1 MTDPAKEPTVTPE
14 QQVVQD
20 RVKELGLEVE
30 AAKPPEAEPAK
41 PIETPPAPAVVTP
54 GAPPAPVAAPAAPAL
69 SEKELKD
76 LRDKAGWG
84 ERSQAALESERVR
97 ATSLATE
104 NERLRRALGVP
115 TPTEPK
121 TVTPEDIAAKEWYRR
136 TAAEEFVNLPAEV
149 VASHPEFKK
158 RDQLIFGLNDRLDQ
172 TLFLMRFPH
181 EQQATV
187 QRSVLPILQNQRAMT
202 GWAKGY
208 DELWEGYREAVKAQ
222 AQLVGIVV
230 QPNAPAPTP
239 AAPAAPMPPPTP
251 QAPMV
256 VPPSL
261 SGVPGG
267 PEVPKQPIQLTV
279 EEAGVFGLR

>member
-1 MTDPAKEPTVTPE
+1 M
-14 QQVVQD
+14 
-20 RVKELGLEVE
+20 
-30 AAKPPEAEPAK
+30 
-41 PIETPPAPAVVTP
+41 
-54 GAPPAPVAAPAAPAL
+54 
-69 SEKELKD
+69 
-76 LRDKAGWG
+76 
-84 ERSQAALESERVR
+84 
-97 ATSLATE
+97 
-104 NERLRRALGVP
+104 P

-121 TVTPEDIAAKEWYRR
+121 TVTPEDIAAREWYRR

-158 RDQLIFGLNDRLDQ
+158 RDQIIFGLNDRLDQ

-230 QPNAPAPTP
+230 QPTTPTPAVPAAPTP
-239 AAPAAPMPPPTP
+239 QPTP
-251 QAPMV
+251 QSSVV

-261 SGVPGG
+261 SGVSGG

-279 EEAGVFGLR
+279 DEAGVFGLR